1 MEYLLPLAKLL
12 SSLDKNY
19 GFKTNSLQGSLVVI
33 GAAVGLVLAVLVAL
47 RLLLPKYLPF
57 VFKSLRRNFLRTA
70 LAGMAVMV
78 LVFVVTLV
86 WSFLVPLEVVMAE
99 KAKDFKAIISERLQV
114 PSQMPRA
121 YQNSLEEGGYT
132 DPTDV
137 RVKPEDSM
145 TWSFYGGT
153 IDPTK
158 RTFENVIFFF
168 VMDPRKLPTMMDELE
183 NLDPALIEKLATKK
197 DACILG
203 EDRLKKLNKR
213 VGERFKVTSFNYK
226 DIDLEFEIVGTFP
239 KNPRYDQ
246 SAVMH
251 RDYLYDALDKYERDN
266 KRKHPMAEKPLN
278 LVWLRV
284 PDSETFSKVG
294 NQIMSSPRYTA
305 PYVKVETNASG
316 IASFLEPYRDI
327 LWGVKW
333 LLVPSLL
340 VIMAL
345 VMAMAISINVR
356 ERRTE
361 MAVLKVLGYTPG
373 RVQAIVLGEALL
385 IGICSGLLSAV
396 LSYGLVHGLF
406 GGIPFQIAFFPVFDI
421 FPDALW
427 WGPLFGAFT
436 TLAGSILP
444 AWSAR
449 TVKVSEV
456 FAKVA

>member
-1 MEYLLPLAKLL
+1 
-12 SSLDKNY
+12 
-19 GFKTNSLQGSLVVI
+19 
-33 GAAVGLVLAVLVAL
+33 
-47 RLLLPKYLPF
+47 
-57 VFKSLRRNFLRTA
+57 
-70 LAGMAVMV
+70 
-78 LVFVVTLV
+78 
-86 WSFLVPLEVVMAE
+86 
-99 KAKDFKAIISERLQV
+99 
-114 PSQMPRA
+114 MPRA
-121 YQNSLEEGGYT
+121 YQTSLEEGGYSEPG
-132 DPTDV
+132 DL
-137 RVKPEDSM
+137 RIKPEDNM

-158 RTFENVIFFF
+158 RTFESVVFFF

-183 NLDPALIEKLATKK
+183 NLDPQLVERLATQKN
-197 DACILG
+197 ACILG
-203 EDRLKKLNKR
+203 VDRLKKMNKR

-284 PDSETFSKVG
+284 PDSEMFSKLG

-333 LLVPSLL
+333 LLVPALL
-340 VIMAL
+340 GIMAL

-373 RVQAIVLGEALL
+373 RIQAIILGEALL
-385 IGICSGLLSAV
+385 IGVGSGLLSAA
-396 LSYGLVHGLF
+396 LSYGLVHGVL

-427 WGPLFGAFT
+427 WGPLFGAIT
-436 TLAGSILP
+436 TLAGSFWP

-449 TVKVSEV
+449 SVKVSEV